1 MFKCLIPTKLKYH
14 FGIGPVE
21 VLSWQHVFKPGQ
33 VHPLKVLVTHRM
45 RSEITAEVIRK
56 HRELMF
62 YNKILL
68 LLPTEKSRPRRS
80 LALISQV
87 VKIKIS

>member
-45 RSEITAEVIRK
+45 RSEITAE
-56 HRELMF
+56 
-62 YNKILL
+62 
-68 LLPTEKSRPRRS
+68 
-80 LALISQV
+80 
-87 VKIKIS
+87 